1 MKKNISIA
9 LLLSSLALLAHAQ
22 VEINKNITTKQA
34 QYFVKPLLESQVRP
48 YGEQRIPTYEFAGK
62 MKMWGGGVAVKEN
75 GDSQFA
81 WLVDEQLYFSNIADW
96 VDNAEPTPGCKQ
108 SPLEEGDAPTCNSV
122 INAAGTCFLFMFDQ
136 NQALAT
142 VAKLH
147 IERGDLRGK
156 PACYE
161 VKAMAPAGAAA
172 KDGLLITLD
181 YHDSTWRCSNGI
193 MCANDIETPD
203 IKTHTVLL
211 RLKHDAQGKL
221 QAKQDD
227 GCLGGNPN
235 GVKTIASARALLKK
249 NACH

>member
-1 MKKNISIA
+1 MKKNIFIA
-9 LLLSSLALLAHAQ
+9 LLLSGLALSAHAQ
-22 VEINKNITTKQA
+22 VEINKNITVKQA

-48 YGEQRIPTYEFAGK
+48 YGEQRIPTYEQYGK
-62 MKMWGGGVAVKEN
+62 PEKWSGVAVKRS

-81 WLVDEQLYFSNIADW
+81 WLVDEQLYFSNIAGW
-96 VDNAEPTPGCKQ
+96 VDNAEPTPGCKKR
-108 SPLEEGDAPTCNSV
+108 LGDEGNAPDCDSV
-122 INAAGTCFLFMFDQ
+122 ILGSTTCFLFMFDQ

-227 GCLGGNPN
+227 SCLGGNPN